1 MLIPRPIAF
10 AASEDESWACVL
22 IVIQSNMSIAMI
34 FFMGNL
40 PFFSEIDNLAAGAI
54 SGSEE

>member
-1 MLIPRPIAF
+1 
-10 AASEDESWACVL
+10 
-22 IVIQSNMSIAMI
+22 MSIAMI